1 MDFDESTECL
11 WNRNDEQVSI
21 ILAQFMEPRSFHG
34 NPKSIYFFFFFSHRA
49 NISNIKLRIVCL
61 QSYGM
66 Y

>member
-34 NPKSIYFFFFFSHRA
+34 NPKSIYFFFFLATGPIFQT
-49 NISNIKLRIVCL
+49 SN
-61 QSYGM
+61 SE
-66 Y
+66 